1 MSNPIP
7 LTLIGRSYCHLCDD
21 LRVALVSAAQADGV
35 AIELNEIDVDEH
47 PELEEEY
54 GMLVPVLLKGGL
66 PDGVEICHYHFDPS
80 AWRSVIEAQAAA

>member
-1 MSNPIP
+1 MSNSIQ

-21 LRVALVSAAQADGV
+21 LRAALVAAAQADGV
-35 AIELNEIDVDEH
+35 VIELSEIDVDER

-54 GMLVPVLLKGGL
+54 GMLVPVLLRGGL

-80 AWRSVIEAQAAA
+80 AWRRAIAA

>member
-1 MSNPIP
+1 MSNSIQ

-21 LRVALVSAAQADGV
+21 LRAALVAAAQADGV
-35 AIELNEIDVDEH
+35 VIELSEIDVDER

-54 GMLVPVLLKGGL
+54 GMLVPVLLRGGL

-80 AWRSVIEAQAAA
+80 AWRSAIAA

>member
-1 MSNPIP
+1 MSNPIQ

-21 LRVALVSAAQADGV
+21 LRAALVAAAQADGV
-35 AIELNEIDVDEH
+35 VIELSEIDVDER

-54 GMLVPVLLKGGL
+54 GMLVPVLLSGGL

-80 AWRSVIEAQAAA
+80 AWRRAIAA